1 MPERPS
7 REIARKERLDR
18 LLVERGIAASRQEAQ
33 GLIMAGQVLVDDRK
47 VVKAGALVRADAPI
61 RVTGERLKYVS
72 RGGRKLE
79 AALDAFQ
86 INVAGRNAIDVG
98 ASTGGFT
105 DCLLQH
111 GAARV
116 FCVDVGYGQIAEK
129 LRRDPRV
136 IVRDRFNA
144 RTITRDDLPWPCDLA
159 VVDVS
164 FIPLKLIVP
173 PLASAL
179 GPGAE
184 IITLIKPQFEVGK
197 GKVGR
202 GGIVRDEQAREDA
215 AVSVEEMARAGGL
228 NVRGRIPSPITGA
241 EGNVEYLIF
250 LATPGYS

>member
-7 REIARKERLDR
+7 REAARKERLDR
-18 LLVERGIAASRQEAQ
+18 LLLERGLAASRQEAQ

-47 VVKAGALVRADAPI
+47 VDKAGTLMRADVTI
-61 RVTGERLKYVS
+61 RVVGERLKYVS
-72 RGGRKLE
+72 RGGLKLV

-86 INVAGRNAIDVG
+86 INVAGRSAIDVG

-105 DCLLQH
+105 DCLLQR
-111 GAARV
+111 GARRV
-116 FCVDVGYGQIAEK
+116 YCVDVGYGQIAEK

-173 PLASAL
+173 PLAAAL
-179 GPGAE
+179 GPGAD
-184 IITLIKPQFEVGK
+184 IIVLIKPQFEVGK
-197 GKVGR
+197 GKVGK
-202 GGIVRDEQAREDA
+202 GGIVRDVRAREDA
-215 AVSVEEMARAGGL
+215 AVSVEDMARAGGL
-228 NVRGRIPSPITGA
+228 SVRGRILSPISGA
-241 EGNVEYLIF
+241 EGNIEYLLL
-250 LATPGYS
+250 LATPGNS